1 MSVPVIGLIVTGKD
15 ALADFSIFCGTLEMW
30 HPDATLYIFTDSDTR
45 AALTEIKFKGAIN
58 LMTAMDSYR
67 GLTRKE
73 MEKTP
78 GHLYD
83 TLFKDYTYEKANVLD
98 WIFESEPQ
106 LADSQDGVWFL
117 DADICHFAPLPKVP
131 ASSTLALSPHYIQL
145 KDEALYGKYNA
156 GFLWLNDPLLVQAWR
171 TLGVKSRFFEQA
183 ALEDLASR
191 AGTGLYEF
199 PIQVNFGWWR
209 MFQGR
214 ASYQDV
220 QRQFSVSQNG
230 IQFMGLP
237 IQSFHTHFH
246 ETDSVTGLFNRWLR
260 ELLKPFSDKAPLNGL
275 LSLIS
280 YQRSPS

>member
-1 MSVPVIGLIVTGKD
+1 M
-15 ALADFSIFCGTLEMW
+15 
-30 HPDATLYIFTDSDTR
+30 H
-45 AALTEIKFKGAIN
+45 

-73 MEKTP
+73 MEKMP

-106 LADSQDGVWFL
+106 LADTQDGVWFL
-117 DADICHFAPLPKVP
+117 DADICHLAPLPKVP

-145 KDEALYGKYNA
+145 ADEALYGKYNA

-183 ALEDLASR
+183 ALEDLASK

-214 ASYQDV
+214 TSYQDV
-220 QRQFSVSQNG
+220 QRQFSVSKSG
-230 IQFMGLP
+230 IHLMGLP

-246 ETDSVTGLFNRWLR
+246 QTDSVTGAFNTWLR
-260 ELLKPFSDKAPLNGL
+260 DILKPFSQEERIKAFFG
-275 LSLIS
+275 LIS
-280 YQRSPS
+280 YRK

>member
-1 MSVPVIGLIVTGKD
+1 MSGPVIGLIVTGQE
-15 ALADFSIFCGTLEMW
+15 ALADFSIFCGSLEMW
-30 HPDATLYIFTDSDTR
+30 HPDATLYIFTDFDTR
-45 AALTEIKFKGAIN
+45 AALTEIKFKGTIH

-73 MEKTP
+73 MEKMP

-117 DADICHFAPLPKVP
+117 DADICHLAPLPKVP

-145 KDEALYGKYNA
+145 TDEALYGKYNA

-183 ALEDLASR
+183 ALEDLASK

-214 ASYQDV
+214 VSYQDV
-220 QRQFSVSQNG
+220 QRQFSVSKSG
-230 IQFMGLP
+230 IHLMGLP

-246 ETDSVTGLFNRWLR
+246 QTDSVTGAFNTWLR
-260 ELLKPFSDKAPLNGL
+260 DILKPFSQEERIKAFLR
-275 LSLIS
+275 LIS
-280 YQRSPS
+280 YRK